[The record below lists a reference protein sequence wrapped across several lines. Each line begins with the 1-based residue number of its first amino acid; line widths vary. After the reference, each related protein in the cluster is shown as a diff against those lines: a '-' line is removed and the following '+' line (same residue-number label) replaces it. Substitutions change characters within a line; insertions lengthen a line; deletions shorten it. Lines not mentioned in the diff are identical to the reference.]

1 MSYCSIEEAW
11 VQQFVKKQDPSQME
25 IGGVDN
31 ALYDSSLDDGIV
43 FSDKYRLKNSHTR
56 KIHNKR
62 SRKQRVKKRN
72 MDLGDLKVQSTSDF
86 TYVDPQQEVVEYS
99 DVPSAYSPSNNNLL
113 RSVQM
118 GDDNLTTRNLADVPT
133 LYESVAPQP
142 QQPNHLTVFQ
152 EHQNNGSYNNSS
164 QTNGISVEQEEEVLD
179 NEHINNQNNSNGELN
194 ELKKE
199 LQKVLQ
205 RLGKLERDVKANNV
219 GNIHDVILFVLMGV
233 FILFILDSI
242 FKIGRM
248 TI

>member
-11 VQQFVKKQDPSQME
+11 GQQFVKKHDPSQME

-118 GDDNLTTRNLADVPT
+118 GDDNLTTRNLEDVPT

-152 EHQNNGSYNNSS
+152 EHQNNDLQNNS
-164 QTNGISVEQEEEVLD
+164 TSVEQEEDLGD
-179 NEHINNQNNSNGELN
+179 EHNNNQNNSNGELN